1 MFNRQPQ
8 EPRPIN
14 GIGDAISQSSQSGNV
29 IIENGSGIVESL
41 GAIQSIQTETTQSM
55 EAKPKDP
62 KMQAIENAVREL
74 IKADPNFHTNIAKLA
89 QIAQKSPGIYKMAVQ
104 YLSTL

>member
-1 MFNRQPQ
+1 M
-8 EPRPIN
+8 
-14 GIGDAISQSSQSGNV
+14 GDTATQYYSGTSSGNV
-29 IIENGSGIVESL
+29 IIENGSGVVESL
-41 GAIQSIQTETTQSM
+41 GATRTETMQSM

-74 IKADPNFHTNIAKLA
+74 IKSDPDFHKNIAKLA

>member
-1 MFNRQPQ
+1 M
-8 EPRPIN
+8 
-14 GIGDAISQSSQSGNV
+14 GTSSGNV
-29 IIENGSGIVESL
+29 IIENGSGVVESL
-41 GAIQSIQTETTQSM
+41 GATRTEIMQSM

-74 IKADPNFHTNIAKLA
+74 IKSDPNFHTNIAKLA